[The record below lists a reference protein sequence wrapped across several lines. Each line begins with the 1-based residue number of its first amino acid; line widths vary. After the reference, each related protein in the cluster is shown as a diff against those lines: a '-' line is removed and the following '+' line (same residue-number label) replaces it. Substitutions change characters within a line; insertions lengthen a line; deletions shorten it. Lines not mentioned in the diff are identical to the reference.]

1 MRRTVRIAA
10 ALALMISGAAAAKV
24 VTYALPDEPE
34 VALPPGPGADLVAA
48 QCAACHSLD
57 YIQTQPRGKGKP
69 FWDAAVT
76 KMVKI
81 YGAPV
86 TPEDGAAISAYL
98 AEHY

>member
-1 MRRTVRIAA
+1 MKRAIPIAA
-10 ALALMISGAAAAKV
+10 VLALLVSGAATAKV
-24 VTYALPDEPE
+24 VRYALPDEPE
-34 VALPPGPGADLVAA
+34 AVLPPGPGADLVGA

-57 YIQTQPRGKGKP
+57 YIQTQPRKKGKP
-69 FWDAAVT
+69 FWDATVT

-86 TPEDGAAISAYL
+86 TPEDGEAISAYL